1 MINFK
6 LYKRLISCVMA
17 NPAYFYYV
25 IFRKDHE
32 RLTNQLKSGQMPQ
45 KESFFPSKL
54 DLRVT
59 YRCNLSCKMCGQW
72 GETGTYK
79 DYSREKTN
87 KGLKFETLKNIINEL
102 TPKGLRFIDIEGGET
117 FLYSDIIDLLALCKE
132 KRLFVKPVTNG
143 SLLTRYAKDI
153 VSLGVDVVVVS
164 IDGPRETHNLIRGAS
179 WSYDQALEGIRA
191 LREEQK
197 RQNKHMPF
205 VIVSYTM
212 TRYNGADSLIQ
223 LVDDLSKESL
233 GDLLSV
239 KVSPIFIP
247 DAAGESYVNLVDK
260 YFGVKE
266 GITSWKGFQ
275 EDYSNFEP
283 ETKKIVQTL
292 ADLKKR
298 NLPFYIE
305 TFPRINHDLIPR
317 LYLDYDWT
325 LGRTHCS
332 IPYVEPTIDADGNVY
347 SCNLFTDESLSMGN
361 IYEQPF
367 LDIWHG
373 KMFDQFRQMIND
385 QKNGLLPIC
394 NRCCQFVEH

>member
-32 RLTNQLKSGQMPQ
+32 RLTNQLKSGQMPE
-45 KESFFPSKL
+45 KGSFFPSKL

-87 KGLKFETLKNIINEL
+87 TALKFETLKNIINEL
-102 TPKGLRFIDIEGGET
+102 APKGLRFIDIEGGET

-205 VIVSYTM
+205 VIISYTM
-212 TRYNGADSLIQ
+212 THHNGADSLNQ

-260 YFGVKE
+260 YFGIKE

-283 ETKKIVQTL
+283 ETKKIVQAL

-373 KMFDQFRQMIND
+373 KMFDQFRQMIHD

>member
-32 RLTNQLKSGQMPQ
+32 RLTNQLKSGQMPE
-45 KESFFPSKL
+45 KGSFFPSKL

-87 KGLKFETLKNIINEL
+87 TALKFETLKNIINEL
-102 TPKGLRFIDIEGGET
+102 APKGLRFIDIEGGET

-205 VIVSYTM
+205 VIISYTM
-212 TRYNGADSLIQ
+212 THHNGADSLNQ

-260 YFGVKE
+260 YFGIKE

-283 ETKKIVQTL
+283 ETKKIVQAL

-305 TFPRINHDLIPR
+305 TFPRINHGLIPR

-373 KMFDQFRQMIND
+373 KMFDQFRQMIHD

>member
-1 MINFK
+1 
-6 LYKRLISCVMA
+6 MA

-32 RLTNQLKSGQMPQ
+32 RLTNQLKSGQMPE
-45 KESFFPSKL
+45 KGSFFPSKL

-87 KGLKFETLKNIINEL
+87 TALKFETLKNIINEL
-102 TPKGLRFIDIEGGET
+102 APKGLRFIDIEGGET

-205 VIVSYTM
+205 VIISYTM
-212 TRYNGADSLIQ
+212 THHNGADSLNQ

-260 YFGVKE
+260 YFGIKE

-283 ETKKIVQTL
+283 ETKKIVQAL

-367 LDIWHG
+367 LEIWHG
-373 KMFDQFRQMIND
+373 KMFDQFRQMIHD

>member
-6 LYKRLISCVMA
+6 LYKRLLSCVMA
-17 NPAYFYYV
+17 NPSYFYYV

-32 RLTNQLKSGQMPQ
+32 RLTNQLKNGQMPQ

-87 KGLKFETLKNIINEL
+87 KGLEFETLRDIINEL
-102 TPKGLRFIDIEGGET
+102 SPKGLRFIDIEGGET
-117 FLYSDIIDLLALCKE
+117 FLYSHIIDLLALCKE

-143 SLLTRYAKDI
+143 SLLSRYAADI

-164 IDGPRETHNLIRGAS
+164 IDGARETHNLIRGAS
-179 WSYDQALEGIRA
+179 WSFDQAIEGIRA

-197 RQNKHMPF
+197 RQKKHMPF
-205 VIVSYTM
+205 VIISYTM
-212 TRYNGADSLIQ
+212 TRYNGADALTQ
-223 LVDDLSKESL
+223 LVDALSGEFL

-239 KVSPIFIP
+239 KVSPIFVP
-247 DAAGESYVNLVDK
+247 DAAGESYTNLVGK

-292 ADLKKR
+292 ATLKKR

-305 TFPRINHDLIPR
+305 TFPRINNDLIPR

-373 KMFDQFRQMIND
+373 KMFDQFRHMIND

>member
-45 KESFFPSKL
+45 KGSFFPSKL

-87 KGLKFETLKNIINEL
+87 TGLKFETLKSIINEL

-132 KRLFVKPVTNG
+132 RRLFVKPVTNG
-143 SLLTRYAKDI
+143 SLLARYAKDI

-179 WSYDQALEGIRA
+179 WSYDKALEGIRA

-212 TRYNGADSLIQ
+212 TRYNGADSLHQ
-223 LVDDLSKESL
+223 LVNDLSKESL

-247 DAAGESYVNLVDK
+247 NAAGESYVNLVDK

-283 ETKKIVQTL
+283 ETQKIVQALT
-292 ADLKKR
+292 DLKKR

-373 KMFDQFRQMIND
+373 KMFDKFRQMIND

>member
-1 MINFK
+1 
-6 LYKRLISCVMA
+6 
-17 NPAYFYYV
+17 
-25 IFRKDHE
+25 
-32 RLTNQLKSGQMPQ
+32 
-45 KESFFPSKL
+45 
-54 DLRVT
+54 
-59 YRCNLSCKMCGQW
+59 
-72 GETGTYK
+72 
-79 DYSREKTN
+79 
-87 KGLKFETLKNIINEL
+87 
-102 TPKGLRFIDIEGGET
+102 
-117 FLYSDIIDLLALCKE
+117 
-132 KRLFVKPVTNG
+132 VKPVTNG
-143 SLLTRYAKDI
+143 SLLARYAADI

-164 IDGPRETHNLIRGAS
+164 IDGARETHNLIRGAS
-179 WSYDQALEGIRA
+179 WSYDQAIEGIRA

-197 RQNKHMPF
+197 RQNKPLPF
-205 VIVSYTM
+205 VIISYTM
-212 TRYNGADSLIQ
+212 TRYNGADSLTQ
-223 LVDDLSKESL
+223 LVDALSGEFL

-239 KVSPIFIP
+239 KVSPIFVP
-247 DAAGESYVNLVDK
+247 NAAGESYTNLVGK

-292 ADLKKR
+292 ATLKKR

-305 TFPRINHDLIPR
+305 TFPRINNDLIPR

-373 KMFDQFRQMIND
+373 KMFDQFRHMIND

>member
-6 LYKRLISCVMA
+6 LYKRLLSCVMA
-17 NPAYFYYV
+17 NPSYFYYV

-32 RLTNQLKSGQMPQ
+32 RLTNQLKNGQMPQ

-87 KGLKFETLKNIINEL
+87 KGLEFETLRDIINEL
-102 TPKGLRFIDIEGGET
+102 SPKGLRFIDIEGGET
-117 FLYSDIIDLLALCKE
+117 FLYSHIIDLLALCKE

-143 SLLTRYAKDI
+143 SLLSRYAADI

-164 IDGPRETHNLIRGAS
+164 IDGARETHNLIRGAS
-179 WSYDQALEGIRA
+179 WSFDQAIEGIRA

-197 RQNKHMPF
+197 RQKKHMPF
-205 VIVSYTM
+205 VIISYTM
-212 TRYNGADSLIQ
+212 TRYNGADALTQ
-223 LVDDLSKESL
+223 LVDALSGEFL

-239 KVSPIFIP
+239 KVSPIFVP
-247 DAAGESYVNLVDK
+247 NAAGESYTNLVGK

-283 ETKKIVQTL
+283 ETKNIVQTL
-292 ADLKKR
+292 ATLKKR

-305 TFPRINHDLIPR
+305 TFPRINNDLIPR

-325 LGRTHCS
+325 LGRSHCS

-373 KMFDQFRQMIND
+373 KMFDQFRHMIND

>member
-1 MINFK
+1 
-6 LYKRLISCVMA
+6 MA

-45 KESFFPSKL
+45 KGSFFPSKL

-87 KGLKFETLKNIINEL
+87 TGLKFETLKSIINEL

-132 KRLFVKPVTNG
+132 RRLFVKPVTNG
-143 SLLTRYAKDI
+143 SLLARYAKDI

-179 WSYDQALEGIRA
+179 WSYDKALEGIRA

-212 TRYNGADSLIQ
+212 TRYNGADSLHQ
-223 LVDDLSKESL
+223 LVNDLSKESL

-247 DAAGESYVNLVDK
+247 NAAGESYVNLVDK

-283 ETKKIVQTL
+283 ETQKIVQALT
-292 ADLKKR
+292 DLKKR

-373 KMFDQFRQMIND
+373 KMFDKFRQMIND

>member
-6 LYKRLISCVMA
+6 LYKRLLFCVMA
-17 NPAYFYYV
+17 NPSYFYYV

-32 RLTNQLKSGQMPQ
+32 RLTNQLKNGQMPQ

-87 KGLKFETLKNIINEL
+87 TGLKFETLRDIINEL
-102 TPKGLRFIDIEGGET
+102 SPKGLRFIDIEGGET
-117 FLYSDIIDLLALCKE
+117 FLYSHIIDLLALCKE

-143 SLLTRYAKDI
+143 SLLSRYAADI

-164 IDGPRETHNLIRGAS
+164 IDGARETHNLIRGAS
-179 WSYDQALEGIRA
+179 WSFDQAIEGIRA

-205 VIVSYTM
+205 VIISYTM
-212 TRYNGADSLIQ
+212 TRYNGADALTQ
-223 LVDDLSKESL
+223 LVDALSGEFL

-239 KVSPIFIP
+239 KVSPIFVP
-247 DAAGESYVNLVDK
+247 DAAGESYTNLVGK

-292 ADLKKR
+292 ATLKKR

-305 TFPRINHDLIPR
+305 TFPRINNDLIPR

-373 KMFDQFRQMIND
+373 KMFDQFRHMIND

>member
-6 LYKRLISCVMA
+6 LYKRLLSCVMA
-17 NPAYFYYV
+17 NPSYFYYV

-32 RLTNQLKSGQMPQ
+32 RLTNQLKNGQMPQ

-87 KGLKFETLKNIINEL
+87 KGLEFETLKDIINEL
-102 TPKGLRFIDIEGGET
+102 SPKGLRFIDIEGGET
-117 FLYSDIIDLLALCKE
+117 FLYSHIIDLLALCKE

-143 SLLTRYAKDI
+143 SLLSRYAADI

-164 IDGPRETHNLIRGAS
+164 IDGARETHNLIRGAS
-179 WSYDQALEGIRA
+179 WSYDQAIEGIRA

-197 RQNKHMPF
+197 RQNKPLPF
-205 VIVSYTM
+205 VIISYTM
-212 TRYNGADSLIQ
+212 TRYNGADSLTQ
-223 LVDDLSKESL
+223 LVDALSGEFL

-239 KVSPIFIP
+239 KVSPIFVP
-247 DAAGESYVNLVDK
+247 DAAGESYTNLVGK

-292 ADLKKR
+292 ATLKKR

-305 TFPRINHDLIPR
+305 TFPRINNDLIPR

-373 KMFDQFRQMIND
+373 KMFDQFRHMIND

>member
-6 LYKRLISCVMA
+6 LYKRLLSCVVA

-32 RLTNQLKSGQMPQ
+32 RLTNQLKRGQMPQ
-45 KESFFPSKL
+45 KGSFFPSKL

-72 GETGTYK
+72 GDTGTYK

-87 KGLKFETLKNIINEL
+87 KGLEFETLKNIINEL
-102 TPKGLRFIDIEGGET
+102 APKGLRFVDIEGGET
-117 FLYSDIIDLLALCKE
+117 FLYADIIDLLALCKE
-132 KRLFVKPVTNG
+132 RGLFVKPVTNG
-143 SLLTRYAKDI
+143 SLLGRYAADI
-153 VSLGVDVVVVS
+153 VALGVDVVVVS
-164 IDGPRETHNLIRGAS
+164 IDGARDTHNLIRGAS
-179 WSYDQALEGIRA
+179 WSYDQAIEGIRA
-191 LREEQK
+191 LREEQQ
-197 RQNKHMPF
+197 RQKKHMPF
-205 VIVSYTM
+205 VIISYTM
-212 TRYNGADSLIQ
+212 TRHNGADSLTQ
-223 LVDDLSKESL
+223 LIDGLSRENL

-239 KVSPIFIP
+239 KVSPIFVP
-247 DAAGESYVNLVDK
+247 DAAGESYTSLVDK
-260 YFGVKE
+260 YFGVNK

-283 ETKKIVQTL
+283 ETKKIVHTL
-292 ADLKKR
+292 TTLKKR

-373 KMFDQFRQMIND
+373 KMFDQFRHMIND
-385 QKNGLLPIC
+385 QKDGLLPIC

>member
-6 LYKRLISCVMA
+6 LYKRLLSCVMA
-17 NPAYFYYV
+17 NPSYFYYV

-45 KESFFPSKL
+45 KGSFFPSKL

-87 KGLKFETLKNIINEL
+87 KGLEFETLKDIINEL
-102 TPKGLRFIDIEGGET
+102 SPKGLRFIDIEGGET
-117 FLYSDIIDLLALCKE
+117 FLYSHIIDLLALCKE

-143 SLLTRYAKDI
+143 SLLARYAADI

-164 IDGPRETHNLIRGAS
+164 IDGARETHNLIRGAS
-179 WSYDQALEGIRA
+179 WSYDQAIEGIRA

-197 RQNKHMPF
+197 RQNKPLPF
-205 VIVSYTM
+205 VIISYTM
-212 TRYNGADSLIQ
+212 TRYNGADSLTQ
-223 LVDDLSKESL
+223 LVDALSGEFL

-239 KVSPIFIP
+239 KVSPIFVP
-247 DAAGESYVNLVDK
+247 NAAGESYTNLVGK

-283 ETKKIVQTL
+283 ETKKIVQAL
-292 ADLKKR
+292 ANVKKR

-305 TFPRINHDLIPR
+305 TFPRMTHDLIPR

-373 KMFDQFRQMIND
+373 KMFDQFRQMINE